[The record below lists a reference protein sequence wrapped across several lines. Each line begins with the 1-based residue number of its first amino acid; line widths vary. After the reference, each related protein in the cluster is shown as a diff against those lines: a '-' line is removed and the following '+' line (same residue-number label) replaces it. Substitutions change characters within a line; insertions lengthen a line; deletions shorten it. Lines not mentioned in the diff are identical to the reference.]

1 MSEIEMIPTPGDAA
15 QSAAVADA
23 VIPAAVTEAAAPA
36 AIEPAANAAPVAA
49 IAETPAAPVADPVA
63 AAPMAPA
70 AEPAAP
76 SLASSAVVALA
87 VEPVAAAAPVIE
99 SAAVAAQVAEAA
111 VAAPLAVSAAAVAAP
126 AAAIVPETTAQVR
139 FADFG
144 LSPLILRAL
153 TEQGYVHPTPIQAQ
167 AIPVLLQGRDVMGA
181 AQTGTGKT
189 AGFALPIIQL
199 LLAHASPSMSP
210 ARHPVRALILTP
222 TRELAVQVAENVKAY
237 AQHTPLRSTV
247 VFGGM
252 DMKGQT
258 VILKGG
264 VEIVIATPGR
274 LLDHIEQKNISL
286 SQVQMLVMD
295 EADRMLD
302 MGFLPDLQRIINLL
316 PKQRQNLMFSATF
329 SPEIKKLANTFLN
342 NPLTIEVARSN
353 ATAERVTQ
361 VVYKVEENQKHAL
374 VAHILRQRDLKQVIV
389 FSNTKIG
396 ASRLARGLE
405 QEGMNATAI
414 HGDKTQQ
421 ERMAALESFKK
432 GEIDVLVATDVAARG
447 LDITDLPCVIN
458 YDLPYNAED
467 YVHRIGRTGRAGA
480 SGDAISIYSDKD
492 ERLLADIEKL
502 IKQTITR
509 GDLAGF
515 TPSSSRGDERA
526 ERRPPRRAEGEAS
539 APRESRESREPRDGS
554 RGAGGSSEVR
564 ESRDSSRSVAPRM
577 SERGPRS
584 SSGPLPRRE
593 KTDPWFLKPYE
604 PANAPAPAP
613 ASAAL
618 GGGSAKPKQK
628 IAALLGGLPKS

>member
-1 MSEIEMIPTPGDAA
+1 MSETEITT
-15 QSAAVADA
+15 QSV
-23 VIPAAVTEAAAPA
+23 
-36 AIEPAANAAPVAA
+36 
-49 IAETPAAPVADPVA
+49 
-63 AAPMAPA
+63 
-70 AEPAAP
+70 AEPAA
-76 SLASSAVVALA
+76 
-87 VEPVAAAAPVIE
+87 
-99 SAAVAAQVAEAA
+99 AEA
-111 VAAPLAVSAAAVAAP
+111 VTTQAAAVSEPAVQPPPQEAP
-126 AAAIVPETTAQVR
+126 PQVPQVR

-144 LSPLILRAL
+144 LSPHILRAL
-153 TEQGYVHPTPIQAQ
+153 NDQGYVHPTPIQAE
-167 AIPVLLQGRDVMGA
+167 AIPVLLKGRDVMGA

-189 AGFALPIIQL
+189 AGFALPIIQM
-199 LLAHASPSMSP
+199 LLAHASSSTSP

-258 VILKGG
+258 IILKAG

-286 SQVQMLVMD
+286 GQVQMLVMD

-329 SPEIKKLANTFLN
+329 SPEIKKLANTFLTD
-342 NPLTIEVARSN
+342 PVTIEVARSN
-353 ATAERVTQ
+353 QTADKVTQ
-361 VVYKVEENQKHAL
+361 VVYKVAENQKHAL
-374 VAHILRQRDLKQVIV
+374 TAHLLRQRELKQVII

-396 ASRLARGLE
+396 ASRLAKGLE
-405 QEGMNATAI
+405 QEGMNAVAI

-432 GEIDVLVATDVAARG
+432 GEIDILVATDVAARG

-480 SGDAISIYSDKD
+480 SGDALSIYSDKD

-502 IKQTITR
+502 IKQTIRR
-509 GDLAGF
+509 GELTGF
-515 TPSSSRGDERA
+515 NPAPSYADSA
-526 ERRPPRRAEGEAS
+526 ERRPRRTEDAGRAPSVRPGE
-539 APRESRESREPRDGS
+539 RD
-554 RGAGGSSEVR
+554 RGERTARAGGAASY
-564 ESRDSSRSVAPRM
+564 A
-577 SERGPRS
+577 G
-584 SSGPLPRRE
+584 GRRE
-593 KTDPWFLKPYE
+593 KVDPWFLKPYE
-604 PANAPAPAP
+604 PAKAATPVAG
-613 ASAAL
+613 ASAGA
-618 GGGSAKPKQK
+618 GAAKPKQK
-628 IAALLGGLPKS
+628 IAFLLGGSPKTGAR